1 MVNFYDVKIS
11 MFVAC
16 KAQICSEPQP
26 GSLFHTFTFKGNS
39 VFLWKRQPRSCNEAG
54 TDMSI
59 SAARS
64 CESFPEES
72 TMHNGEVKALPRSP
86 AARQAGARPWKAA
99 LGSQGSPE
107 GERLEPV
114 LGEKDWDLAPV
125 PSQAAPG
132 MS

>member
-1 MVNFYDVKIS
+1 
-11 MFVAC
+11 
-16 KAQICSEPQP
+16 
-26 GSLFHTFTFKGNS
+26 
-39 VFLWKRQPRSCNEAG
+39 
-54 TDMSI
+54 
-59 SAARS
+59 
-64 CESFPEES
+64 
-72 TMHNGEVKALPRSP
+72 MHNGEVKALPRSP

-125 PSQAAPG
+125 PSQVAPG